1 MTRDKKMNIFKKN
14 APRSNDPFA
23 IHEISER
30 DFRLNEDRNLNWV
43 EESFEVGISVE
54 AETDSGDDGR
64 KIRKEFLGLALNQ
77 KRLTVFLIFIFG
89 ILGILF
95 GRTAYLQIVRG
106 EHYRQM
112 AEGNRIRTIYTAAER
127 GIIYD
132 RNSVALV
139 KNVPTFS
146 LYLIPTDFPKDDEAR
161 TNTIEDLADVIK
173 IQPKEIEDKLDKL
186 SLYSYSPIMLLENID
201 YEEAVR
207 LKIESSFLSGVDL
220 KLESRREYLN
230 GTEVITESLSHI
242 LGYVGK
248 VNQKDLEER
257 EDYNSTDF
265 IGKTGLE
272 LFYENLLRGQN
283 GKRQAEV
290 DALGKEKSVIAKED
304 PVRGKNITLTLD
316 IEAQKKM
323 EQIIKKY
330 LTAAK
335 KSRAAAIVID
345 PQNGEIL
352 SMVSLPAFDNN
363 LFAKGIS
370 SEEYGV
376 LRDDPNYPFLNR
388 AVMGEYPSG
397 STIKPVIA
405 AAALQEGII
414 NRNTSF
420 LSVGGLRISSWF
432 FPDWL
437 GGGHGLTNVTKAI
450 ADSVNTFFYII
461 GGGYDKFEG
470 LGVDRIV
477 KYARFFGFGEK
488 LGVDLPNEAEGFL
501 PTEEW
506 KEQAKGEQWYIGDTY
521 HLAIGQGDLL
531 VTPLQIASSTTV
543 FANGSTLYRPHFL
556 EAIESDKIPTENYL
570 IRENFISKEN
580 INIIREGMRQ
590 TVTSGSAEKL
600 LDLPVTSAGKTGT
613 AQWST
618 TKPPHAWFTAFAP
631 FQNPEISVTVLVE
644 EGEEGSRIS
653 LDIAWEFMMW
663 YFSR

>member
-1 MTRDKKMNIFKKN
+1 MNIFKKN
-14 APRSNDPFA
+14 NLRSNDPFA
-23 IHEISER
+23 IHEIPER
-30 DFRLNEDRNLNWV
+30 DFRLNEDRNLDWV
-43 EESFEVGISVE
+43 EESFEVGSSVE
-54 AETDSGDDGR
+54 IEADKSGNGR
-64 KIRKEFLGLALNQ
+64 GIRKEFLGLALNQ
-77 KRLTVFLIFIFG
+77 KRLAVFLIFIFG

-106 EHYRQM
+106 AHYRQI

-132 RNSVALV
+132 CNSTVLV

-146 LYLIPTDFPKDDEAR
+146 LYLIPTDFPKDNEAR
-161 TNTIEDLADVIK
+161 TGAIENLANVIK
-173 IQPKEIEDKLDKL
+173 IQPKEIEEKLGGA
-186 SLYSYSPIMLLENID
+186 SSYSYSPIMLRENIE
-201 YEEAVR
+201 YEEAIR
-207 LKIESSFLSGVDL
+207 LKIESSFLSGIDL

-230 GTEVITESLSHI
+230 GENFATESLSHI

-248 VNQKDLEER
+248 VNQDDLEKYD
-257 EDYNSTDF
+257 DYNSTDF

-283 GKRQAEV
+283 GKRQVEV

-316 IEAQKKM
+316 IEVQKKM
-323 EQIIKKY
+323 EEIIEKH
-330 LTAAK
+330 LAATK

-345 PQNGEIL
+345 PQNGKIL

-370 SEEYGV
+370 SKDYEA
-376 LRDDPNYPFLNR
+376 LINNPNHPFLNR

-405 AAALQEGII
+405 AAALEEGII
-414 NRNTSF
+414 NKNTSF
-420 LSVGGLRISSWF
+420 LSTGGLRISSWF

-470 LGVDRIV
+470 LGVARIV
-477 KYARFFGFGEK
+477 EYAKLFGFGES
-488 LGVDLPNEAEGFL
+488 LGIDLPNESEGFL
-501 PTEEW
+501 PSEEW
-506 KEQAKGEQWYIGDTY
+506 KEKTKGEQWYIGDTY

-531 VTPLQIASSTTV
+531 VTPLQIAASTTV
-543 FANGSTLYRPHFL
+543 FANGGALYRPHFL
-556 EAIESDKIPTENYL
+556 EAIETEKVPAENYL

-580 INIIREGMRQ
+580 IEIVRGGMRQ
-590 TVTSGSAEKL
+590 TVTSGSAKKM

-618 TKPPHAWFTAFAP
+618 TKSPHAWFTAFAP
-631 FQNPEISVTVLVE
+631 FNNPEISVTVLVE
-644 EGEEGSRIS
+644 EGEEGSRVA
-653 LDIAWEFMMW
+653 LDIAREFMMW
-663 YFSR
+663 YFTK

>member
-1 MTRDKKMNIFKKN
+1 MGIFRKN
-14 APRSNDPFA
+14 KIRSNDPFA
-23 IHEISER
+23 IQEIPVR
-30 DFRLNEDRNLNWV
+30 DFRLNEDRNLDWI
-43 EESFEVGISVE
+43 EESFEVGNSAE
-54 AETDSGDDGR
+54 AVVGENESGQGM
-64 KIRKEFLGLALNQ
+64 RKEFLGLALNQ

-95 GRTAYLQIVRG
+95 GRTAYLQIICG
-106 EHYRQM
+106 EHFREM

-132 RNSVALV
+132 RNLNVLV

-146 LYLIPTDFPKDDEAR
+146 LYLIPTDFPKDAEEKMSAIENLAKV
-161 TNTIEDLADVIK
+161 TNIP
-173 IQPKEIEDKLDKL
+173 PKEIEEKL
-186 SLYSYSPIMLLENID
+186 SGASSYSYSPTMLRENID
-201 YEEAVR
+201 YEEAIR
-207 LKIESSFLSGVDL
+207 LKIESSFLSGIDL

-230 GTEVITESLSHI
+230 GENFSTESMSHI

-248 VNQKDLEER
+248 VNQKDLEQH

-272 LFYENLLRGQN
+272 LFYEELLRGEN
-283 GKRQAEV
+283 GKRQVEV

-304 PVRGKNITLTLD
+304 PVRGENITLTLD
-316 IEAQKKM
+316 IDVQKKM
-323 EQIIKKY
+323 EQIIKKH

-345 PQNGEIL
+345 PENGEIL
-352 SMVSLPAFDNN
+352 AMVSLPAFDNN

-370 SEEYGV
+370 SEEYGA

-405 AAALQEGII
+405 SAALEEGII

-420 LSVGGLRISSWF
+420 LSVGGLRVSSWF

-437 GGGHGLTNVTKAI
+437 AGGHGLTNVTKAI

-461 GGGYDKFEG
+461 GGGYDNFEG
-470 LGVDRIV
+470 LGVARIV
-477 KYARFFGFGEK
+477 EYAKLFGFGEK

-506 KEQAKGEQWYIGDTY
+506 KEKTKNEQWYIGDTY

-531 VTPLQIASSTTV
+531 VTPLQIAVSTTV
-543 FANGSTLYRPHFL
+543 FANGGALYRPHFL
-556 EAIESDKIPTENYL
+556 KTVGSEKASAENYL

-580 INIIREGMRQ
+580 IDIIRAGMRQ
-590 TVTSGSAEKL
+590 TVTSGSAKKL

-618 TKPPHAWFTAFAP
+618 TKSPHAWFTAFAP

-644 EGEEGSRIS
+644 EGEEGSRIT
-653 LDIAWEFMMW
+653 LDIAREFMMW

>member
-1 MTRDKKMNIFKKN
+1 MNIFKKN
-14 APRSNDPFA
+14 NLRSSDPFA
-23 IHEISER
+23 IHEIPER
-30 DFRLNEDRNLNWV
+30 DFRLNEDRNLDWV
-43 EESFEVGISVE
+43 EESFEVGSSVE
-54 AETDSGDDGR
+54 VEADESGNGR
-64 KIRKEFLGLALNQ
+64 GIRKEFLGLALNQ
-77 KRLTVFLIFIFG
+77 KRLAVFLIFIFG

-95 GRTAYLQIVRG
+95 VRTAYLQIARG

-112 AEGNRIRTIYTAAER
+112 AEGNRIRTIYAAAER

-132 RNSVALV
+132 RNSAVLV

-146 LYLIPTDFPKDDEAR
+146 LYLIPTDFPKNNEEKINA
-161 TNTIEDLADVIK
+161 IENLAKVIE
-173 IQPKEIEDKLDKL
+173 IPPKEIEEKL
-186 SLYSYSPIMLLENID
+186 SEVSSYSYSPIRLRENID
-201 YEEAVR
+201 YEEAIR
-207 LKIESSFLSGVDL
+207 LKIESSFLSGIDL

-230 GTEVITESLSHI
+230 GENFTTESLSHI

-248 VNQKDLEER
+248 VNQEDLEQH

-265 IGKTGLE
+265 IGKSGLE
-272 LFYENLLRGQN
+272 LFYEELLRGQN
-283 GKRQAEV
+283 GKRQVEV

-323 EQIIKKY
+323 EEIMEKH
-330 LTAAK
+330 LAAAK
-335 KSRAAAIVID
+335 KSRAAATVID

-352 SMVSLPAFDNN
+352 AMVSLPAFDNN
-363 LFAKGIS
+363 LFAQGIS
-370 SEEYGV
+370 SEDYNA

-405 AAALQEGII
+405 AAALEEGII

-420 LSVGGLRISSWF
+420 LSVGGLRVSSWF

-437 GGGHGLTNVTKAI
+437 AGGHGLTNVTKAI

-470 LGVDRIV
+470 LGVARIV
-477 KYARFFGFGEK
+477 EYAKLFGFGEK

-506 KEQAKGEQWYIGDTY
+506 KEKTKGEQWYIGDTY

-531 VTPLQIASSTTV
+531 VTPLQIAASTTV
-543 FANGSTLYRPHFL
+543 FANGGALYRPHFL
-556 EAIESDKIPTENYL
+556 GAIESDKIPTKNYL

-580 INIIREGMRQ
+580 IDIVRAGMRQ

-600 LDLPVTSAGKTGT
+600 LSLPVTSAAKTGT

-618 TKPPHAWFTAFAP
+618 TKSPHAWFTAFAP

-653 LDIAWEFMMW
+653 LDIAREFMMW